1 MTTYSIHSLI
11 TIGNQTGLEFNFE
24 GNTYKVSKIDSE
36 NRTSLQTLVNDNLPI
51 SYVDIEDDG
60 RVFMRTDIDT
70 DLTTVFCIFH
80 VELNDDYMVSNER
93 RLIQS
98 QSSIQRLKDNIL
110 YAIRKVS
117 IEHIGIH
124 IVANWED
131 GGSDAVIEE
140 RIKTPD
146 EFFEAY
152 PTAISRDVFDFFAG
166 IRDGIQV
173 RTWIDDHN
181 RVVCD
186 TAYYFLDELTES
198 STEVSLSLS
207 DDRHSIDMLLS
218 VETIY

>member
-24 GNTYKVSKIDSE
+24 GNTYKVTEIDSN
-36 NRTSLQTLVNDNLPI
+36 NRKSLQTIVNDNLPI
-51 SYVDIEDDG
+51 SYVDIRDDG
-60 RVFMRTDIDT
+60 RVFMRTDINT
-70 DLTTVFCIFH
+70 ESTSVICIFH
-80 VELNDDYMVSNER
+80 VELNDDYMVSDER
-93 RLIQS
+93 REIKS
-98 QSSIQRLKDNIL
+98 RASIQRLKDNIL
-110 YAIRKVS
+110 YAIRQVTVT
-117 IEHIGIH
+117 HLGVY

-131 GGSDAVIEE
+131 GGSDAIIDE

-152 PTAISRDVFDFFAG
+152 PTAISRDVLDFFAG

-186 TAYYFLDELTES
+186 TAYYYLDEITES

-207 DDRHSIDMLLS
+207 EDRHSIEMLLS